1 MTTSKILR
9 RSGKAVT
16 EYCHLIEFIP
26 NLVCIVGLGLHHG
39 EVFEM
44 RDAWDDFDLYGF
56 EPHPETYKSI
66 VDDFP
71 GRLYPYAVSD
81 KDGFQNLYSKP
92 KHKDGASLFQK
103 KIEKD
108 KLECEEFGVDVTT
121 LDFMFKAMDVSCIN
135 RNGLLWIDCE
145 GNESCVLLGGK
156 KFIDK
161 CISVVNVEMTGKPRS
176 EGWSK
181 PVDVH
186 KKLVEYGFLQSWIH
200 TNRSC
205 IFQQDSIYLRK
216 EIFHPEACAC
226 PESILMYEE
235 WKQIE

>member
-16 EYCHLIEFIP
+16 EYCNLIDFTP
-26 NLVCIVGLGLHHG
+26 DPVVIVGVGLHHG

-44 RDAWDDFDLYGF
+44 RDAWDDFELYGF

-66 VDDFP
+66 VDNFP
-71 GRLYPYAVSD
+71 GRLYNCAISN
-81 KDGFQNLYSKP
+81 KEQNQTLYSKP
-92 KHKDGASLFQK
+92 KHKDGASFFQK

-108 KLECEEFGVDVTT
+108 RLECEEFEVKVRT
-121 LDFMFKAMDVSCIN
+121 LDWMYPLIRPTS
-135 RNGLLWIDCE
+135 RNGLLWLDCE
-145 GNESCVLLGGK
+145 GNEKAALEGGRE
-156 KFIDK
+156 FIDR
-161 CISVVNVEMTGKPRS
+161 CISVINVELTGKPRS

-200 TNRSC
+200 TTRSS

-216 EIFHPEACAC
+216 EIFRPEACAC
-226 PESILMYEE
+226 PESILEYEK
-235 WKQIE
+235 WKNNK